1 MGRFELIMGNIIKL
15 NKFIKDEILVVLI
28 KGIIVVVLKRMK
40 LNVFVV
46 LFFCVG
52 DIFVKLINLLGENC
66 FNKCL
71 NYCEFCKIN
80 FKSSFLY

>member
-1 MGRFELIMGNIIKL
+1 MGNVIKL
-15 NKFIKDEILVVLI
+15 NIFIKDEILIVLI

-40 LNVFVV
+40 LNVLVV

-52 DIFVKLINLLGENC
+52 DIFCKVNKFIGGNC

-71 NYCEFCKIN
+71 NIAN
-80 FKSSFLY
+80 FVR